1 MLQLGVR
8 RNHGRR
14 EHVRSRSGC
23 GGLIAARCSAVDSMC
38 FPSTLTARGT
48 SSSLRFAGSR
58 PRCDL
63 VCSQWGKPATSLR
76 LIPRVEC
83 WRLRSLASAG
93 DYRELIRAVKS
104 CTTGLVQRR
113 CQRKRTH
120 HPLCCHLLSWWAGG
134 SERGNVGRREPF
146 LSSTPHALR
155 AGCGT
160 GAVLVILGGT
170 PRHGRGRQRPAD
182 IRCGKHAGAFPAGVG
197 GHHGRDWL
205 SLRHSIGSVWA

>member
-48 SSSLRFAGSR
+48 SSSLQFAGSR

-134 SERGNVGRREPF
+134 NVAEACVCGKART
-146 LSSTPHALR
+146 LSLFHSPRFACRLR
-155 AGCGT
+155 
-160 GAVLVILGGT
+160 
-170 PRHGRGRQRPAD
+170 H
-182 IRCGKHAGAFPAGVG
+182 RCGS
-197 GHHGRDWL
+197 RDLGWNPQARAR
-205 SLRHSIGSVWA
+205 SAASCRHPLWEARRGFSGWSRRSPRS